1 MTINADGIV
10 FKVDTKELDDAV
22 NKVSELADA
31 TKKMAVD
38 VNNSVNSI
46 ESLSKKTLELTKQE
60 IQSLRNRAA
69 LAKARAEEARELE
82 REAKAL
88 VAMQKEQDVAAKASD
103 KLAEAKERV
112 SQASEE
118 EVKSLSTAERMVQ
131 KQTIAMQ
138 ILRGETVQVGEEF
151 VRFSSGLSK
160 SQANQLANMQL
171 AGGTA
176 EQMKIMVKSFEDY
189 NRVTG
194 VNTFDKSASA
204 LEKMKKE
211 MQELSAVNK
220 VSSLGY
226 DLTKEQIV
234 GLVREGERLVQQ
246 MQSEYGTTI
255 TLDKAISNLAPEYI
269 KVAASVNHLRAES
282 QKMED
287 QAKASANAEI
297 KAARDKASAME
308 YVEREMNRVNEAV
321 SKAKEGISTGM
332 SNQLI
337 KFEQALHKSGVAAD
351 VAEKQLEAYKN
362 QLMLVQKAS
371 GQRAADHLS
380 RALGPQITD
389 ITVGLAT
396 GQSLMTVLLQQGGQV
411 RDQIA
416 MFNVE
421 ASQTGAVLRKAAAD
435 MVGSIFNTGIG
446 IFQGL
451 AGAVKDAGVGVKNMF
466 VNGAKNAG
474 LFAAS
479 LTMSKDRFQ
488 EFKAATLEGNTAMGA
503 FVNNLGSSSVATF
516 AFTAGVVGVTAAIA
530 ALLFAYNRAT
540 KEQEDYNRVF
550 ALHNASIISTQS
562 VLTSYTASQNKLADS
577 TNKTSDF
584 IAGLG
589 NNAALLPSQ
598 ILPAYKSFQA
608 LSEVMKITS
617 KEVIDSYEAIAKD
630 PVDGLL
636 KLQAETG
643 RVNERTIEYVRTLYD
658 AGDSSTAVKIAT
670 EEMGRVHTSV
680 SAKML
685 SEMNVFK
692 LAALGIVS
700 IFDKIIDGLDSAL
713 NRMLGFNQIKKDAE
727 DLIRIRERMK
737 EIAPKGFK
745 SFAHGPTGEYTD
757 LLLEEQKIVLRQ
769 AKREQEE
776 RDKQLKAQRGRWGQE
791 MQSMMDKQDPKS
803 LKIQAS
809 KGKLTQQEY
818 LDARWNIDFKDAEKY
833 AYFRNNTEFARQQ
846 DEKYKK
852 EYEEA
857 TKSASNKA
865 KSQAE
870 AAMKFQDA
878 AKLFRDKWFGIDE
891 GFDKSYANAKHDLEK
906 YKKLYSKEEY
916 DKILQAIEN
925 SQPKVKA
932 QKEGE
937 NQIEQL
943 RAKTKAYSDEVA
955 IETENYIKQTDA
967 LYMLT
972 DAKDKY
978 LAKVERENAL
988 AAVNRE
994 YDNKAADIVKNAKGD
1009 SALVQ
1014 LNENERQREIAKKQT
1029 NAKFD
1034 FSETQKVM
1042 DKFNSFVSDSKISD
1056 FGSSIASSFGEAA
1069 SAMGS
1074 MFDALVNLTKATDA
1088 YSEARVKANDDP
1100 KKLAKLENDYFGV
1113 QMKGYADVSKSVQTF
1128 FGKKTALGKAAHA
1141 MEMGFTAVR
1150 IAMQIKEVGVQLWAD
1165 SQKVAS
1171 SFMSTMAQM
1180 SDAIGLSS
1188 VLATLGVI
1196 NQAQGDPYSAPI
1208 RMAAMAAIMAGLGF
1222 AVFGGGTSGSFAAEN
1237 KGTGTVLG
1245 DKSKASESIT
1255 KALESLSDI
1264 GTTTNRYSAQ
1274 MAASLKNIE
1283 SNISGLAS
1291 LLVRSGDIE
1300 NSASGISTGFKMSSY
1315 GSTIDNSFNS
1325 MSKIMS
1331 TTLLDKTTGGLLSG
1345 VTNTIG
1351 KLVGGLFGTS
1361 TKIKGQGIFGSNQ
1374 SIESII
1380 NNGFQA
1386 QYYDDIQTKKKTLGI
1401 TTSTSNKTIYADAS
1415 SELEQQFTKII
1426 TDTADSIRVA
1436 GKVIGMTNDQI
1447 TQSLNSFVVSI
1458 GKINTQGKTGTEIQ
1472 DLLTNIFSANADKMA
1487 QAVAPGFEKLQKV
1500 GEGYY
1505 ETLVRVATTLE
1516 QANTA
1521 LDLAS
1526 VKMYD
1531 ISKDGAIA
1539 ASNLVDG
1546 FGTISD
1552 FVSAMSDYS
1561 NNFFTEEEIISK
1573 TTSQLDKVFKS
1584 LGITMPKT
1592 RDEYKKLVESQDLTT
1607 EAGQAMF
1614 TTLINL
1620 SSIFSDIT
1628 KPAEEAATKLKDFT
1642 KTIIEYVDSL
1652 SNATGSSN
1660 GSYQYARAV
1669 FGEQVALVKSGNS
1682 DAMDNITSYADKL
1695 LEAAKANAKSSLEY
1709 DTILAQVKA
1718 ELLGLT
1724 TGTYA
1729 STTLTGAS
1737 LGATA
1742 TNTSTATQVIEQTV
1756 TTQELL
1762 TKILSKLSEMDDSDR
1777 TEAAVLIPRVTDMA
1791 KVIKRAENVNSI
1803 NVTVTT

>member
-503 FVNNLGSSSVATF
+503 FVNSLGSSSVATF
-516 AFTAGVVGVTAAIA
+516 AFTGGVLGIITVLAGLILSYKQATA
-530 ALLFAYNRAT
+530 
-540 KEQEDYNRVF
+540 EQEAFNKVF
-550 ALHNASIISTQS
+550 SLHNANLASTRTQLSNFVAANDGFGSS
-562 VLTSYTASQNKLADS
+562 VNKA
-577 TNKTSDF
+577 TEF

-589 NNAALLPSQ
+589 TKSSLLPSQ
-598 ILPAYKSFQA
+598 LQTAIKSFTD
-608 LSEVMKITS
+608 LSKVTGVTS
-617 KEVIDSYEAIAKD
+617 KEIIDGYEAIAKD

-643 RVNERTIEYVRTLYD
+643 RVNERTIEYVKTLYD
-658 AGDSSTAVKIAT
+658 AGDSTTAVKVAT
-670 EEMGRVHTSV
+670 EEMGRVHTVISNQMYREMDAFQAILLGV
-680 SAKML
+680 AETFKFIGRELGSAF
-685 SEMNVFK
+685 NN
-692 LAALGIVS
+692 
-700 IFDKIIDGLDSAL
+700 IF
-713 NRMLGFNQIKKDAE
+713 NFNEIKKDAE
-727 DLIRIRERMK
+727 DLVKIRAEMK
-737 EIAPKGFK
+737 TLAPEKGQTAGYK
-745 SFAHGPTGEYTD
+745 YIELSKQELA
-757 LLLEEQKIVLRQ
+757 IVQRQ
-769 AKREQEE
+769 AEREKAAKEREE
-776 RDKQLKAQRGRWGQE
+776 RARKAQWGQE

-803 LKIQAS
+803 LKMQAS

-818 LDARWNIDFKDAEKY
+818 LDARWNVDFKDAEKY

-865 KSQAE
+865 KSQAD

-891 GFDKSYANAKHDLEK
+891 GFDKSYASAKHDLEK

-955 IETENYIKQTDA
+955 IETENYIKQIDA

-1014 LNENERQREIAKKQT
+1014 LNENEQQREIAKKQT

-1034 FSETQKVM
+1034 FTETQKVM

-1056 FGSSIASSFGEAA
+1056 FGSTIASSFGEAA
-1069 SAMGS
+1069 GAMGS

-1088 YSEARVKANDDP
+1088 YSEARAKANDDP

-1113 QMKGYADVSKSVQTF
+1113 QMKGYADVSKSIQTF
-1128 FGKKTALGKAAHA
+1128 FGKKTALAKAAHA
-1141 MEMGFTAVR
+1141 MEMGFSALQ

-1300 NSASGISTGFKMSSY
+1300 NSASGISTGFKMSSF
-1315 GSTIDNSFNS
+1315 GSAIDNTFNS

-1331 TTLLDKTTGGLLSG
+1331 KTPLDKITGGLLSG
-1345 VTNTIG
+1345 VTNSIG

-1361 TKIKGQGIFGSNQ
+1361 TQIKGQGIFGSNQ
-1374 SIESII
+1374 SIASIL

-1386 QYYDDIQTKKKTLGI
+1386 QYYNDVQTKKKTFGI
-1401 TTSTSNKTIYADAS
+1401 TTSTRNKTIYADAS

-1426 TDTADSIRVA
+1426 IDTADSIRVA

-1526 VKMYD
+1526 IKMYD

-1561 NNFFTEEEIISK
+1561 NNFLTEEEIISN

-1607 EAGQAMF
+1607 EAGQEMF

-1628 KPAEEAATKLKDFT
+1628 KPAEEAAAKLKDFT